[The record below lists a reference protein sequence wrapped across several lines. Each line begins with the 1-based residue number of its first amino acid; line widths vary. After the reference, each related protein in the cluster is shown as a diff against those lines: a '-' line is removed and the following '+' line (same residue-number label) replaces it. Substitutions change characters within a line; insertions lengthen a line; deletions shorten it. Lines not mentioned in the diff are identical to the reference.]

1 MATKKELFQKAKAL
15 NIVVNGNESA
25 KELEALI
32 KGAGAGSQNNSATPS
47 KDAVYVWVKD
57 RAYISD
63 TQRVESGL
71 YLLDEVPARFSK
83 MGNSVEVLG
92 AEVSPRKLGEIAKWA
107 GVKDARDVSDEE
119 LLAKLTSVFTP
130 F

>member
-1 MATKKELFQKAKAL
+1 MATKKELFQKAKSL
-15 NIVVNGNESA
+15 GLVVNGNESV

-32 KGAGAGSQNNSATPS
+32 KAGAGNKNTNAQPS
-47 KDAVYVWVKD
+47 ENAVYVWVKD

-71 YLLDEVPARFSK
+71 YLIDEIPERFSK
-83 MGNSVEVLG
+83 MGSTVEVLG
-92 AEVSPRKLGEIAKWA
+92 AEISPRKLGEIAKWA

-119 LLAKLTSVFTP
+119 LLAKLLADFKP